1 MQCLPDDDMP
11 QNLHLIKMMI
21 DDDHVPDAPPNEDDD
36 VT

>member
-1 MQCLPDDDMP
+1 MMIMP

-21 DDDHVPDAPPNEDDD
+21 DDDHVPDAPSNED